1 MDAQEEHDY
10 LMSQRMK
17 DGKSILEK
25 GSRERLEG
33 LLAKKDASLPDRR
46 MRSEEGPIEWALK
59 NYPSLTRETAERMAE
74 EFGF

>member
-17 DGKSILEK
+17 DGKPILEQ
-25 GSRERLEG
+25 GSRGRLEK
-33 LLAKKDASLPDRR
+33 LLAKKEGVSTAITPHFGL
-46 MRSEEGPIEWALK
+46 GPIERAMR
-59 NYPSLTRETAERMAE
+59 NNPELTRETAERMAE